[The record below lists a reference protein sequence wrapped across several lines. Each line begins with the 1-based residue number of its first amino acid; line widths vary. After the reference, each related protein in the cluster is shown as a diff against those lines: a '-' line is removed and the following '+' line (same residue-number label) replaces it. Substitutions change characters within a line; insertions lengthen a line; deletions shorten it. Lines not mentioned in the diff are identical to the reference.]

1 MRVKPSSL
9 LAYHVLV
16 SLIYVLINTLL
27 TIKRKNMRER
37 SKREKLVSYVSL
49 YVALVVFLV
58 DKCTFFNVNIEVS
71 VRNSSVY
78 AIRNKTAIK

>member
-1 MRVKPSSL
+1 
-9 LAYHVLV
+9 
-16 SLIYVLINTLL
+16 
-27 TIKRKNMRER
+27 MRER